1 MKKIILFIFCFSM
14 AYVSHAQYTSIG
26 GNFEVDQ
33 VRGCPGL
40 IVNIVSMT
48 FQCGGANGD
57 CCMIST
63 GGVCPIISTGQ
74 SFQCSCS
81 NKTNNFVYNTAGT
94 YYLTIVPSSNTSKA
108 DSVKITVDPNTPPP
122 FDIYTC
128 ANNKVDINI
137 TDKTYD
143 SYNIDF
149 NGDGTVD
156 SSIPSGNNQAVIW
169 SYPSAYNGNISVK
182 GLRLN
187 TANNCS
193 PDIKPFQTLS
203 ALPAPQLN
211 SLTAIDASNLQLLF
225 TPQTNIEYKAKIAVN
240 NSSTF
245 QTYKTLYAVDTMN
258 ATSLALD
265 NNYYCFQLNSYDP
278 CANTYTP
285 AAPICS
291 QKFAM
296 TVANGENDLSWQTS
310 SLSVTDIQIKRNNAA
325 LASVSATKTSYNDI
339 DIYCKKNYCYQLVSN
354 YGSGVISTS
363 LQKCGISFHTLTP
376 TGIDNT
382 SIAVD
387 GTKADLIWLLSSTD
401 SVSSYS
407 IFRSEN
413 LLNTT
418 TDQQYTDNSFSN
430 GNCYQIN
437 YTDNCGNASAKGVQA
452 CAITLNGG
460 EDNSN
465 NIDLSWST
473 YKGWNQGV
481 KEYTIEEYDADGNL
495 IQTINAGTD
504 STYSITQQ
512 DLTNQVVYYKIIA
525 TANQSGV
532 TESIS
537 NEIKIEKNVHLYSPT
552 AFNPDSKTTVNKTF
566 DVKGFYISK
575 MTLSIF
581 DRWGSMVFYSDSN
594 EAWDGKRDGI
604 AMPDATYVW
613 RAEGTDQAG
622 NSFKKIGTVVLIRK

>member
-1 MKKIILFIFCFSM
+1 M
-14 AYVSHAQYTSIG
+14 AYVSHAQYTSIKG
-26 GNFEVDQ
+26 YFNVDNI
-33 VRGCPGL
+33 RGCAGVT
-40 IVNIVSMT
+40 INILNANLKTSNQCTDSNHPCIIGSSGSTPLPSQNVFSFT
-48 FQCGGANGD
+48 F
-57 CCMIST
+57 
-63 GGVCPIISTGQ
+63 
-74 SFQCSCS
+74 
-81 NKTNNFVYNTAGT
+81 NKAGT
-94 YYLTIVPSSNTSKA
+94 YYLVVKYQTIEP
-108 DSVKITVDPNTPPP
+108 DSIKITVDPNTPPP

-128 ANNKVDINI
+128 ANDKVEINI

-149 NGDGTVD
+149 NGDGTID
-156 SSIPSGNNQAVIW
+156 SSIPSGNNQTVIW

-193 PDIKPFQTLS
+193 PDVQPFQTLLT
-203 ALPAPQLN
+203 LPTPQLN

-225 TPQTNIEYKAKIAVN
+225 IDKTNIEYKAKIAIN
-240 NSSTF
+240 NSTTF

-258 ATSLALD
+258 ATNLTLD

-291 QKFAM
+291 QKFDLNI
-296 TVANGENDLSWQTS
+296 ANGENDLSWQTS
-310 SLSVTDIQIKRNNAA
+310 SLGVSNIQIKRNNTT
-325 LASVSATKTSYNDI
+325 LTSVSATTASYNDLN
-339 DIYCKKNYCYQLVSN
+339 IYCKKNYCYQLISN
-354 YGSGVISTS
+354 YGGGVISTS
-363 LQKCGISFHTLTP
+363 LQKCGTSFHTLTP
-376 TGIDNT
+376 SGIDNT
-382 SIAVD
+382 SITVD
-387 GTKADLIWLLSSTD
+387 GSKADLVWSLSSTD
-401 SVSSYS
+401 SASSYS

-413 LLNTT
+413 LLTT
-418 TDQQYTDNSFSN
+418 TTNQQYTDNSFSN
-430 GNCYQIN
+430 GSCYQIN
-437 YTDNCGNASAKGVQA
+437 YTDNCGNASAKGLQA

-481 KEYTIEEYDADGNL
+481 KEYTIEEYDTQGNL

-504 STYSITQQ
+504 STYTITQH
-512 DLTNQVVYYKIIA
+512 DLTNQIVYYKIIA
-525 TANQSGV
+525 TANKSGV

-537 NEIKIEKNVHLYSPT
+537 NEIRIEKNVHLYSPT
-552 AFNPDSKTTVNKTF
+552 AFNPDSKTSVNRTF